1 LSKLKPTKET
11 LVAHRTARLNEY
23 GRLLLA
29 TRVIDE
35 GWTVPTASDAQGV
48 SRATGHKWVR
58 RYRTEG
64 LAGLADRSSR
74 PNRIPRQT
82 SPAEVERILAARAEL
97 RWGPDRLGPLL
108 GHPVSTVA
116 AVLRRA
122 GAPRLADLDRPTG
135 IPVRRYEECHPGALV
150 HQDHKKLGRIPDGG
164 GWRVLGRGGDRSKGR
179 GRLGYDH
186 FEVIV
191 DDRSRRAVVVTVPD
205 ESAASAAA
213 ALETALSTFAL
224 DGITVERVLTDN
236 GWAYR
241 SHAYRAA
248 LGSRRHSRT
257 RPYRPQTNGKAER
270 FIGTLVRE
278 WAYARPYSS
287 NAERLATLPSFVD
300 FYNRRRPHTA
310 LGGLS
315 PADVVNNVRADHS

>member
-1 LSKLKPTKET
+1 
-11 LVAHRTARLNEY
+11 VAHRTARLNEY

-29 TRVIDE
+29 TRVIED
-35 GWTVPTASDAQGV
+35 GWTVSTAADAQGV

-58 RYRTEG
+58 RYRAEG
-64 LAGLADRSSR
+64 VEGLADRSSR
-74 PNRIPRQT
+74 PHRSPRRT
-82 SPAEVERILAARAEL
+82 PEAEVERILALRQEL

-116 AVLRRA
+116 AVLRRH
-122 GAPRLADLDRPTG
+122 GAPRLADIDRPTG
-135 IPVRRYEECHPGALV
+135 IPVRRYEACHPGALV

-164 GWRVLGRGGDRSKGR
+164 GHRLLGRATAPHSHGR
-179 GRLGYDH
+179 GLGYDH

-191 DDRSRRAVVVTVPD
+191 DDRSRRAVVVQVPD
-205 ESAASAAA
+205 ESGESAGKALAVAIACFAA
-213 ALETALSTFAL
+213 E
-224 DGITVERVLTDN
+224 GMEVERVMTDN

-241 SHAYRAA
+241 STAYRAV
-248 LGSRRHSRT
+248 LGRRRHTRT

-278 WAYARPYSS
+278 WAYARLYTS
-287 NAERLATLPSFVD
+287 NEARLAALPDFVD
-300 FYNRRRPHTA
+300 FYNRRRPHTS

-315 PADVVNNVRADHS
+315 PMAVVNNVHGDHI